1 MRYVGTA
8 VTDPSPVSLDLYLP
22 AEARSVLA
30 ERFRRPAYE
39 EKELAVL
46 LARIGGG

>member
-39 EKELAVL
+39 EHEVAEL
-46 LARIGGG
+46 LAGASAG